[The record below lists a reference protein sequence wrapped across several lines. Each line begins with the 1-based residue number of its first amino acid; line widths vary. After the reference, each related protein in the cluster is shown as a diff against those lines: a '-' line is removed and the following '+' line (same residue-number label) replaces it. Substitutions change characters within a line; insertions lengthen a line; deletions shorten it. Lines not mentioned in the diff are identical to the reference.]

1 MAMPR
6 SEPPR
11 FNEPFGDIRYS
22 RWDGTQRLDA
32 LEAEEL
38 LGAMSDELL
47 SGGDLET
54 AMARLARWGI
64 PGRMEGLKDLL
75 ERLRAAKQRRAERH
89 DLSRTFDEL
98 KEKLEE
104 VKRLERDGLE
114 RRRKAPAP
122 NEQLKAAMEKLAAE
136 RTAQLDELPD
146 DFGRAMRALKDY
158 EFVEPKA
165 AEKYQEL
172 LKQLQQQVLGSY
184 FKNMRDSL
192 KGLTPEQLE
201 RTRQM
206 IRDLNRA
213 LKERMEGGEP
223 DFEAF
228 QRQYPEL
235 AGGAKD
241 WDDLLR
247 QLAQGM
253 AAMRSLWSSMS
264 DDMRN
269 QLEELLGAAF
279 NDPGLQDAMN
289 ELAETLGQLMPM
301 ESYDHQV
308 SGDEPLTLAEAL
320 GLMDEMNQ
328 LSDMEDV
335 VRSARNANDLA
346 DIDRDQVERLAG
358 QSARQSL
365 DELRRMTEL
374 LEEAGLI
381 RKDGDRY
388 ELTPRGI
395 RKIGQRSLE
404 EIFATLKRDAF
415 GGHRSRARGRG
426 GDPTDE
432 LKTYEFGDP
441 FLLDLPGTVR
451 NAVIRGAAERTE
463 DAPERATE
471 AVTSKDDSLEAPEPK
486 RASVKLAAEDFDVY
500 RTELVTQSATA
511 ILVDVSRSML
521 FRGCFLAAKKV
532 TLALDS
538 LIRSTFPKDDLYI
551 VGFSAYAT
559 QLRPTDLPRL
569 TWNEYVYGTNMQHA
583 FETARKL
590 LSRSRGKNKQ
600 IILITDGEPT
610 AHFEAGNP
618 IPRFSYPPT
627 RRTFE
632 ETLREVVRCTREGIT
647 INTFMLARGHYL
659 VDFVNQMSK
668 LNTGRAFY
676 VEPERLGEYVLVDYV
691 SHKRRRVA

>member
-1 MAMPR
+1 MSLFDDA
-6 SEPPR
+6 
-11 FNEPFGDIRYS
+11 RYT

-32 LEAEEL
+32 LEADEL

-47 SGGDLET
+47 SGGDLED
-54 AMARLARWGI
+54 ALARISRFGL
-64 PGRMEGLKDLL
+64 PGRMEGMRDLL
-75 ERLRAAKQRRAERH
+75 ERLRQAKRERAERH
-89 DLSRTFDEL
+89 DLSGIFAEL
-98 KEKLEE
+98 GEKLSE
-104 VKRLERDGLE
+104 VKRLEREGLDRREKQETSDDALRSAMAKLARE
-114 RRRKAPAP
+114 RR
-122 NEQLKAAMEKLAAE
+122 EQLDA
-136 RTAQLDELPD
+136 LPD
-146 DFGRAMRALKDY
+146 DVGRAIRQLKDY

-172 LKQLQQQVLGSY
+172 LQQLQQQVLGSY

-192 KGLTPEQLE
+192 KDLTPERME

-206 IRDLNRA
+206 LRDLDRA
-213 LKERMEGGEP
+213 LRERMEGGEP

-241 WDDLLR
+241 WDDLVR
-247 QLAQGM
+247 QLAMGM
-253 AAMRSLWSSMS
+253 AAMRSLWNSMS
-264 DDMRN
+264 SEMRE
-269 QLEELLGAAF
+269 QLEGLLGAAF
-279 NDPGLQDAMN
+279 EDPALQQAMN
-289 ELAETLGQLMPM
+289 QLADTLGELMPI
-301 ESYDHQV
+301 EGYAHDL
-308 SGDEPLTLAEAL
+308 SGGDPLTLAEAL

-328 LSDMEDV
+328 LSDLEDQV
-335 VRSARNANDLA
+335 GSARDQGDLT
-346 DIDRDQVERLAG
+346 DIDPDQVERLAG
-358 QSARQSL
+358 PGARQSL
-365 DELRRMTEL
+365 EQLQQMTEL

-381 RKDGDRY
+381 RKDGERY

-404 EIFATLKRDAF
+404 EIFGALKKDAF
-415 GGHRSRARGRG
+415 GSHRTNTRGRG

-432 LKTYEFGDP
+432 LKTYEFGDQ

-451 NAVIRGAAERTE
+451 NAVIRGGAGT
-463 DAPERATE
+463 P
-471 AVTSKDDSLEAPEPK
+471 
-486 RASVKLAAEDFDVY
+486 VKLAPSDFDVY
-500 RTELVTQSATA
+500 RTELMTQSATA

-538 LIRSTFPKDDLYI
+538 LIRSTYPKDDLYI
-551 VGFSAYAT
+551 IGFSAYAT
-559 QLRPTDLPRL
+559 QLKPADLPRL

-583 FETARKL
+583 FETARTL

-600 IILITDGEPT
+600 ILMITDGEPT
-610 AHFEAGNP
+610 AHFEAGDP
-618 IPRFSYPPT
+618 TPRFAYPPT

-632 ETLREVVRCTREGIT
+632 ATLREVVRCTREGIT

-668 LNTGRAFY
+668 INTGRAFY
-676 VEPERLGEYVLVDYV
+676 VEPEKLGEFVLIDYV
-691 SHKRRRVA
+691 SGKRRRVA

>member
-1 MAMPR
+1 ML
-6 SEPPR
+6 EPDNFFDR
-11 FNEPFGDIRYS
+11 DVRYK

-32 LEAEEL
+32 LEADEL

-47 SGGDLET
+47 SGGDLED
-54 AMARLARWGI
+54 AMARLARWGM
-64 PGRMEGLKDLL
+64 PGRMEGMQDLL
-75 ERLRAAKQRRAERH
+75 ERLRAAKQKRAERH
-89 DLSRTFDEL
+89 DLSAIFDEL
-98 KEKLEE
+98 KQKLDE
-104 VKRLERDGLE
+104 VKRLEREGLDRRELQETPDEALKQAMQNLARE
-114 RRRKAPAP
+114 RR
-122 NEQLKAAMEKLAAE
+122 
-136 RTAQLDELPD
+136 AQLDALPD
-146 DFGRAMRALKDY
+146 DVGRAIRGLKDY

-172 LKQLQQQVLGSY
+172 LKQLQEQVLGSY
-184 FKNMRDSL
+184 FKNMRESL

-206 IRDLNRA
+206 VRDLNRA
-213 LKERMEGGEP
+213 LKERAEGGEP

-235 AGGAKD
+235 AGNAKD
-241 WDDLLR
+241 WDDLLK
-247 QLAQGM
+247 QLAMGM
-253 AAMRSLWSSMS
+253 AAMRSLWNSMS
-264 DDMRN
+264 GEMRE

-279 NDPGLQDAMN
+279 DDPGLQSAMN
-289 ELAETLGQLMPM
+289 ELADTLGELMPLDG
-301 ESYDHQV
+301 YQHDL
-308 SGDEPLTLAEAL
+308 SGDDPLTLAEAL

-328 LSDMEDV
+328 LSDLEEV
-335 VRSARNANDLA
+335 VRDARDQGDLTGM
-346 DIDRDQVERLAG
+346 DPEQVERLAG
-358 QSARQSL
+358 TKARQSL
-365 DELRRMTEL
+365 EELQKMTEL

-404 EIFATLKRDAF
+404 EIFSTLKRDAF
-415 GGHRSRARGRG
+415 GKHRADSRGRG

-451 NAVIRGAAERTE
+451 NAVFRGGAGT
-463 DAPERATE
+463 P
-471 AVTSKDDSLEAPEPK
+471 
-486 RASVKLAAEDFDVY
+486 VKLHPADFEVY

-551 VGFSAYAT
+551 IGFSAYAT
-559 QLRPTDLPRL
+559 QLKPTDLPRL

-583 FETARKL
+583 FQVARTL

-600 IILITDGEPT
+600 ILLITDGEPT
-610 AHFEAGNP
+610 AHFEEGHAA
-618 IPRFSYPPT
+618 PRFSYPPT
-627 RRTFE
+627 KRTFE

-668 LNTGRAFY
+668 LNGGRAFY
-676 VEPERLGEYVLVDYV
+676 VEPEKLGEFVLIDYV
-691 SHKRRRVA
+691 THKKRRIA

>member
-1 MAMPR
+1 VKETPHLDDFR
-6 SEPPR
+6 R
-11 FNEPFGDIRYS
+11 DIRYS

-38 LGAMSDELL
+38 LSAMSDELL
-47 SGGDLET
+47 SGGDLED
-54 AMARLARWGI
+54 ALARLSRWGI
-64 PGRMEGLKDLL
+64 PGRMDGMKDLL
-75 ERLRAAKQRRAERH
+75 ERLRSAKARRAQRH
-89 DLSRTFDEL
+89 DLSTAFDNL
-98 KEKLEE
+98 KQKLEE
-104 VKRLERDGLE
+104 VKRLEREGLE
-114 RRRKAPAP
+114 RRRSAEAP
-122 NEQLKAAMEKLAAE
+122 NEQLKQAMEKLAQE
-136 RTAQLDELPD
+136 RLSQLDQLPE
-146 DFGRAMRALKDY
+146 DFGRAVRALKDY

-172 LKQLQQQVLGSY
+172 MNELQQQVLGSY
-184 FKNMRDSL
+184 FKNMRESL
-192 KGLTPEQLE
+192 QNLTPEQLE

-247 QLAQGM
+247 QLGQGM
-253 AAMRSLWSSMS
+253 AAMRSLWNSMS
-264 DDMRN
+264 ADMRS

-279 NDPGLQDAMN
+279 ADPGLQSAMN
-289 ELAETLGQLMPM
+289 ELADTLSQLVPVDGY
-301 ESYDHQV
+301 EHGLQ
-308 SGDEPLTLAEAL
+308 GDQPLTLAEAL

-335 VRSARNANDLA
+335 VRSARSSDDLDPLDA
-346 DIDRDQVERLAG
+346 DQVERLAG
-358 QSARQSL
+358 PGARQAL
-365 DELRRMTEL
+365 EQLQKMIEL

-381 RKDGDRY
+381 RKDGERY
-388 ELTPRGI
+388 QLTPRGI

-415 GGHRSRARGRG
+415 GSHRSRTRGRG

-441 FLLDLPGTVR
+441 FLLDLPATVR
-451 NAVIRGAAERTE
+451 NAVFRDGAKV
-463 DAPERATE
+463 P
-471 AVTSKDDSLEAPEPK
+471 
-486 RASVKLAAEDFDVY
+486 VKLTAADFDVY
-500 RTELVTQSATA
+500 RTELMTQSATA

-538 LIRSTFPKDDLYI
+538 LIRTTFPKDDLYI
-551 VGFSAYAT
+551 VGFSALA
-559 QLRPTDLPRL
+559 QELKPADLPGL
-569 TWNEYVYGTNMQHA
+569 TWNEYIYGTNMQHA
-583 FETARKL
+583 FSTARTL

-610 AHFEAGNP
+610 AHFEVGDP
-618 IPRFSYPPT
+618 EPRFNYPPT

-632 ETLREVVRCTREGIT
+632 ETLREVVRCTREQIT

-668 LNTGRAFY
+668 INTGRAFY

>member
-1 MAMPR
+1 MA
-6 SEPPR
+6 EPGER
-11 FNEPFGDIRYS
+11 IRYS
-22 RWDGTQRLDA
+22 RWDGTQRLDG

-47 SGGDLET
+47 SGGDLED
-54 AMARLARWGI
+54 ALARLARWGI
-64 PGRMEGLKDLL
+64 PGRMEGMQDLL
-75 ERLRAAKQRRAERH
+75 ERLREARQRRAERH
-89 DLSRTFDEL
+89 GLSGIFDEL

-104 VKRLERDGLE
+104 VKRLEREGLE
-114 RRRKAPAP
+114 RRRSAEAP
-122 NEQLKAAMEKLAAE
+122 NEELRRAMDRLAEERIAKLDA
-136 RTAQLDELPD
+136 LPED
-146 DFGRAMRALKDY
+146 VGRAIRELKDY

-165 AEKYQEL
+165 AEKYREL
-172 LKQLQQQVLGSY
+172 LEQLQQQVLGSY

-192 KGLTPEQLE
+192 KGLSPEQLE

-213 LKERMEGGEP
+213 LRERMEGGEP

-247 QLAQGM
+247 QLASGM
-253 AAMRSLWSSMS
+253 AAMRSLWRSMS
-264 DDMRN
+264 PEMRE
-269 QLEELLGAAF
+269 QLEELLGTAF
-279 NDPGLQDAMN
+279 DDPALQQAMN
-289 ELAETLGQLMPM
+289 DLADTLAQLVPM
-301 ESYDHQV
+301 EGYPHDL
-308 SGDEPLTLAEAL
+308 SGDDPLTLAEAL

-328 LSDMEDV
+328 LSDLDES
-335 VRSARNANDLA
+335 VRSAREPGDLEA
-346 DIDRDQVERLAG
+346 IDAEQVERLAG
-358 QSARQSL
+358 QGARQAL
-365 DELRRMTEL
+365 EDLQRMTAL

-381 RKDGDRY
+381 RKDGERY

-415 GGHRSRARGRG
+415 GRHRARSRGRG

-432 LKTYEFGDP
+432 AKRYEFGDP

-451 NAVIRGAAERTE
+451 NAVMRDAGEARAEGR
-463 DAPERATE
+463 ERHRMP
-471 AVTSKDDSLEAPEPK
+471 L
-486 RASVKLAAEDFDVY
+486 RLRAEDFDVY

-538 LIRSTFPKDDLYI
+538 LIRSAFPKDDLYI
-551 VGFSAYAT
+551 VGFSAYAVE
-559 QLRPTDLPRL
+559 LKPADLPRL
-569 TWNEYVYGTNMQHA
+569 AWNEFVYGTNMQHA
-583 FETARKL
+583 FLTARTL
-590 LSRSRGKNKQ
+590 LGRSRGKNKQ

-610 AHFEAGNP
+610 AHFEPGTST
-618 IPRFSYPPT
+618 PRFAYPPT
-627 RRTFE
+627 KRTFE

-659 VDFVNQMSK
+659 MDFVNQMSK
-668 LNTGRAFY
+668 INRGRAFY

-691 SHKRRRVA
+691 TNKRRRVA

>member
-1 MAMPR
+1 VSELPR
-6 SEPPR
+6 LDD
-11 FNEPFGDIRYS
+11 FGREIRYS

-32 LEAEEL
+32 LEADEL

-47 SGGDLET
+47 AGGDLED
-54 AMARLARWGI
+54 ALARLSRWGM
-64 PGRMEGLKDLL
+64 PGRMEGMKDLL
-75 ERLRAAKQRRAERH
+75 ERLRSAKQKRAERH
-89 DLSRTFDEL
+89 NLSKVFDEL

-104 VKRLERDGLE
+104 VKRLEREGLD
-114 RRRKAPAP
+114 RRRNAEAP
-122 NEQLKAAMEKLAAE
+122 NEQLRQGMQKMAQE
-136 RTAQLDELPD
+136 RMAQLDALPD
-146 DFGRAMRALKDY
+146 DFGRAVRALKDY

-172 LKQLQQQVLGSY
+172 LNDLQQQVLGSY

-192 KGLTPEQLE
+192 KNLTPEQLE

-241 WDDLLR
+241 WDELLR
-247 QLAQGM
+247 QIAQGM
-253 AAMRSLWSSMS
+253 SAMQSLWQSMS
-264 DDMRN
+264 PEMRD
-269 QLEELLGAAF
+269 QLEGMLGAAF
-279 NDPGLQDAMN
+279 NDPGLQSAMN
-289 ELAETLGQLMPM
+289 DLAETLSELMPM
-301 ESYDHQV
+301 DGYDHSL
-308 SGDEPLTLAEAL
+308 SGDDPMTLAEAL

-328 LSDMEDV
+328 LSDMEDT
-335 VRSARNANDLA
+335 VRSARAADDLESLNAD
-346 DIDRDQVERLAG
+346 DVERLAG
-358 QSARQSL
+358 PGARQSL
-365 DELRRMTEL
+365 EQLKKLTEL

-381 RKDGDRY
+381 RKDGERY

-404 EIFATLKRDAF
+404 DIFATLKRDAF
-415 GGHRSRARGRG
+415 GSHRARTRGRG

-441 FLLDLPGTVR
+441 FLLDLPDTVK
-451 NAVIRGAAERTE
+451 NAVYRDGAHV
-463 DAPERATE
+463 P
-471 AVTSKDDSLEAPEPK
+471 
-486 RASVKLAAEDFDVY
+486 VKLKADDFSVY
-500 RTELVTQSATA
+500 RTELMTQSATA

-551 VGFSAYAT
+551 VGFSSLAQ
-559 QLRPTDLPRL
+559 QLKPQDLPRL
-569 TWNEYVYGTNMQHA
+569 TWNEYIYGTNMQHA
-583 FETARKL
+583 FETARTL

-610 AHFEAGNP
+610 AHFEPGDTRPTFA
-618 IPRFSYPPT
+618 YPPT
-627 RRTFE
+627 NRTRE
-632 ETLREVVRCTREGIT
+632 VTLREVLRCTREGIT

-659 VDFVNQMSK
+659 MDFVNQMSK
-668 LNTGRAFY
+668 INNGRAFY
-676 VEPERLGEYVLVDYV
+676 VEPERLGEYILVDYV
-691 SHKRRRVA
+691 THKRRRVA

>member
-1 MAMPR
+1 MSDVPSLDDF
-6 SEPPR
+6 SE
-11 FNEPFGDIRYS
+11 GIRYR

-47 SGGDLET
+47 AGGDLED
-54 AMARLARWGI
+54 ALARLSRWGI
-64 PGRMEGLKDLL
+64 PGRMDGMKDLL

-89 DLSRTFDEL
+89 DLSKVFDEL
-98 KEKLEE
+98 KEKLDE
-104 VKRLERDGLE
+104 VKRLEREGLE
-114 RRRKAPAP
+114 RRRAAEAPD
-122 NEQLKAAMEKLAAE
+122 EQMRQAMQKLAQD
-136 RTAQLDELPD
+136 RLAQLDALPQ

-172 LKQLQQQVLGSY
+172 LKQLQEQVLGSY

-192 KGLTPEQLE
+192 KNLTPEQLE

-235 AGGAKD
+235 AGSAKD

-253 AAMRSLWSSMS
+253 AAMRSLWQSMS
-264 DDMRN
+264 ADMRD
-269 QLEELLGAAF
+269 QLEQMLGAAF
-279 NDPGLQDAMN
+279 NDPGLQEAMN
-289 ELAETLGQLMPM
+289 DLAETLSQLMPAD
-301 ESYDHQV
+301 SYDHAL

-328 LSDMEDV
+328 LSDMEDA
-335 VRSARNANDLA
+335 VRGARGADDLQDLDA
-346 DIDRDQVERLAG
+346 EQVERLAG
-358 QSARQSL
+358 ANARQSL
-365 DELRRMTEL
+365 DQLRKMTEL

-381 RKDGDRY
+381 RKDGERY

-415 GGHRSRARGRG
+415 GSHRARTRGRG

-432 LKTYEFGDP
+432 LKVYEFGDP

-451 NAVIRGAAERTE
+451 SAVMRSG
-463 DAPERATE
+463 
-471 AVTSKDDSLEAPEPK
+471 
-486 RASVKLAAEDFDVY
+486 ASVPVKLSADDFAVY
-500 RTELVTQSATA
+500 RTELMTQSATA

-551 VGFSAYAT
+551 IGFSAFAT
-559 QLRPTDLPRL
+559 QLKPQDLPRL

-583 FETARKL
+583 FETARTL
-590 LSRSRGKNKQ
+590 LGRSRGKNKQ
-600 IILITDGEPT
+600 VILITDGEPT
-610 AHFEAGNP
+610 AHFEPGNP
-618 IPRFSYPPT
+618 VPRFSYPPT
-627 RRTFE
+627 KRTFE

-668 LNTGRAFY
+668 INTGRAFY

>member
-1 MAMPR
+1 MSELPR
-6 SEPPR
+6 LDD
-11 FNEPFGDIRYS
+11 FGHEIKYS

-32 LEAEEL
+32 LEADEL

-47 SGGDLET
+47 AGGDLED
-54 AMARLARWGI
+54 ALARLSRWGM
-64 PGRMEGLKDLL
+64 PGRMEGMKDLL
-75 ERLRAAKQRRAERH
+75 ERLRSAKQKRAERH
-89 DLSRTFDEL
+89 DLSKVFDEL

-104 VKRLERDGLE
+104 VKRLEREGLE
-114 RRRKAPAP
+114 RRRSAEAP
-122 NEQLKAAMEKLAAE
+122 NEQLRQGMEKMAQE
-136 RTAQLDELPD
+136 RLAQLDALPD
-146 DFGRAMRALKDY
+146 DFGRAVRALKDY
-158 EFVEPKA
+158 EFVEQKA

-172 LKQLQQQVLGSY
+172 LKDLQEQVLGSY
-184 FKNMRDSL
+184 FKNMKDSL
-192 KGLTPEQLE
+192 RNLTPEQLE

-253 AAMRSLWSSMS
+253 AAMRSLWQSMS
-264 DDMRN
+264 PEMRD
-269 QLEELLGAAF
+269 QLEGMLGAAF
-279 NDPGLQDAMN
+279 NDPGLQSAMN
-289 ELAETLGQLMPM
+289 DLAETLSQLMPM
-301 ESYDHQV
+301 ESYDHGV
-308 SGDEPLTLAEAL
+308 GGDEPMTLAEAL
-320 GLMDEMNQ
+320 GLMDEMNS
-328 LSDMEDV
+328 LSDMEDT
-335 VRSARNANDLA
+335 VRSARAAEDLESLNAD
-346 DIDRDQVERLAG
+346 DVEKLAG
-358 QSARQSL
+358 PGARQSL
-365 DELRRMTEL
+365 EQLRKMTEL

-381 RKDGDRY
+381 RKDGERY

-404 EIFATLKRDAF
+404 DIFATLKRDAF
-415 GGHRSRARGRG
+415 GSHRARTRGRG

-441 FLLDLPGTVR
+441 FLLDLPDTVK
-451 NAVIRGAAERTE
+451 NAVYRDGAHV
-463 DAPERATE
+463 P
-471 AVTSKDDSLEAPEPK
+471 
-486 RASVKLAAEDFDVY
+486 VKLKAEDFSVY
-500 RTELVTQSATA
+500 RTELMTQSATA

-551 VGFSAYAT
+551 VGFSALAS
-559 QLRPTDLPRL
+559 QLKPQDLPRL
-569 TWNEYVYGTNMQHA
+569 TWNEYIYGTNMQHA
-583 FETARKL
+583 FETARTL
-590 LSRSRGKNKQ
+590 LARSRGKNKQ

-610 AHFEAGNP
+610 AHFEPGDPTPQFA
-618 IPRFSYPPT
+618 YPPT
-627 RRTFE
+627 PRTRE
-632 ETLREVVRCTREGIT
+632 MTLREVLRCTREGIT

-668 LNTGRAFY
+668 INTGRAFY
-676 VEPERLGEYVLVDYV
+676 VEPEKLGEYVLVDYV
-691 SHKRRRVA
+691 SHKRRRVS

>member
-1 MAMPR
+1 MHSKVERMSELPR
-6 SEPPR
+6 LDD
-11 FNEPFGDIRYS
+11 FGREIKYS

-32 LEAEEL
+32 LEADEL

-47 SGGDLET
+47 AGGDLED
-54 AMARLARWGI
+54 ALARLSRWGM
-64 PGRMEGLKDLL
+64 PGRMEGMKDLL
-75 ERLRAAKQRRAERH
+75 ERLRTAKQKRAERH
-89 DLSRTFDEL
+89 DLSKVFDEL

-104 VKRLERDGLE
+104 VKRLEREGLE
-114 RRRKAPAP
+114 RRRNAEAP
-122 NEQLKAAMEKLAAE
+122 NEQLRQGMQKIAQE
-136 RTAQLDELPD
+136 RLAQLDALPD
-146 DFGRAMRALKDY
+146 DFGRAVRALKDY

-172 LKQLQQQVLGSY
+172 LKDLQEQVLGSY

-192 KGLTPEQLE
+192 RNLTPEQLE

-253 AAMRSLWSSMS
+253 SAMRSLWQSMS
-264 DDMRN
+264 PEMRD
-269 QLEELLGAAF
+269 QLEGMLGAAF
-279 NDPGLQDAMN
+279 NDPGLQSAMN
-289 ELAETLGQLMPM
+289 DLAETLSQLMPM
-301 ESYDHQV
+301 ESYDHAM
-308 SGDEPLTLAEAL
+308 SGDEPMTLAEAL
-320 GLMDEMNQ
+320 GLMDQMNQ
-328 LSDMEDV
+328 LSDMEDT
-335 VRSARNANDLA
+335 VRSARAAEDLESLNAD
-346 DIDRDQVERLAG
+346 DVERLAG
-358 QSARQSL
+358 PGARQSL
-365 DELRRMTEL
+365 EQLRKMTEL

-381 RKDGDRY
+381 RKDGERY

-404 EIFATLKRDAF
+404 DIFATLKRDAF
-415 GGHRSRARGRG
+415 GSHRARTRGRG

-432 LKTYEFGDP
+432 LKIYEFGDP
-441 FLLDLPGTVR
+441 FLLDLPDTVK
-451 NAVIRGAAERTE
+451 NAVYRDGAHV
-463 DAPERATE
+463 P
-471 AVTSKDDSLEAPEPK
+471 
-486 RASVKLAAEDFDVY
+486 VKLKAEDFSVY
-500 RTELVTQSATA
+500 RTELMTQSATA

-551 VGFSAYAT
+551 VGFSALAS
-559 QLRPTDLPRL
+559 QLKPQDLPRL
-569 TWNEYVYGTNMQHA
+569 TWNEYIYGTNMQHA
-583 FETARKL
+583 FETARTL
-590 LSRSRGKNKQ
+590 LARSRGKNKQ

-610 AHFEAGNP
+610 AHFEPGDPEPKFA
-618 IPRFSYPPT
+618 YPPT
-627 RRTFE
+627 QRTRE
-632 ETLREVVRCTREGIT
+632 MTLREVLRCTREGIT

-668 LNTGRAFY
+668 INTGRAFY

-691 SHKRRRVA
+691 THKRRRVA

>member
-1 MAMPR
+1 LT
-6 SEPPR
+6 SEPAQEPSG
-11 FNEPFGDIRYS
+11 NEPPGLARQFGDVRYS

-32 LEAEEL
+32 LEADEL

-47 SGGDLET
+47 SGGDLED

-64 PGRMEGLKDLL
+64 PGRMEGLKDFL
-75 ERLRAAKQRRAERH
+75 ERLRMAKQRRAQRH
-89 DLSRTFDEL
+89 DLSKTFDQL

-104 VKRLERDGLE
+104 VKRLERDGLD
-114 RRRKAPAP
+114 RRRSAPAP

-136 RTAQLDELPD
+136 RIAQLDQLPE
-146 DFGRAMRALKDY
+146 DFGRAVRALKDY
-158 EFVEPKA
+158 EFIEPKA

-172 LKQLQQQVLGSY
+172 LKELQQQVLGSY

-192 KGLTPEQLE
+192 QNLTPEQLE

-235 AGGAKD
+235 AGSAKD

-253 AAMRSLWSSMS
+253 AAMRSLWQSMS
-264 DDMRN
+264 ADMRS
-269 QLEELLGAAF
+269 QLEDLLGAAF
-279 NDPGLQDAMN
+279 NDPGLQAAMN

-301 ESYDHQV
+301 EGYEHAT

-335 VRSARNANDLA
+335 VRSARNSEDLSA
-346 DIDRDQVERLAG
+346 LDRDQVEQLAG
-358 QSARQSL
+358 PSAKQAL
-365 DELRRMTEL
+365 DDLRRMTQL

-404 EIFATLKRDAF
+404 EIFATLKKDAF
-415 GGHRSRARGRG
+415 GGHRAKSRGRG

-451 NAVIRGAAERTE
+451 NAVMRDGAAV
-463 DAPERATE
+463 P
-471 AVTSKDDSLEAPEPK
+471 
-486 RASVKLAAEDFDVY
+486 VKLTANDFDVY

-551 VGFSAYAT
+551 VGFSAYAAE
-559 QLRPTDLPRL
+559 LKPADLPRL

-583 FETARKL
+583 FETARTL

-600 IILITDGEPT
+600 VILITDGEPT
-610 AHFEAGNP
+610 AHFEQGNP

-668 LNTGRAFY
+668 INTGRAFY
-676 VEPERLGEYVLVDYV
+676 VEPEHLGEYVLVDYV
-691 SHKRRRVA
+691 THKRRRVA

>member
-114 RRRKAPAP
+114 RRRAAPAP
-122 NEQLKAAMEKLAAE
+122 NEQLKATMEKLAAE
-136 RTAQLDELPD
+136 RTAQLDALPE

-172 LKQLQQQVLGSY
+172 LRQLQEQVLGSY

-235 AGGAKD
+235 AGSAKD

-381 RKDGDRY
+381 RKDGERY

-451 NAVIRGAAERTE
+451 NAVLRGGAKV
-463 DAPERATE
+463 P
-471 AVTSKDDSLEAPEPK
+471 VKLTSK
-486 RASVKLAAEDFDVY
+486 DFDVY
-500 RTELVTQSATA
+500 RTELMTQSATA

-538 LIRSTFPKDDLYI
+538 LIRTTSPKDDLYI
-551 VGFSAYAT
+551 VGFSALA
-559 QLRPTDLPRL
+559 QELKPADLPGL
-569 TWNEYVYGTNMQHA
+569 TWNEYIYGTNMQHA
-583 FETARKL
+583 FEPARKL

-610 AHFEAGNP
+610 AHFEVGDP
-618 IPRFSYPPT
+618 EPRFNYPPT
-627 RRTFE
+627 KRTFE
-632 ETLREVVRCTREGIT
+632 ETLREVVRCTREQLT
-647 INTFMLARGHYL
+647 INTFMLPRRAYL

-668 LNTGRAFY
+668 INTGRAFY
-676 VEPERLGEYVLVDYV
+676 VEPERLGEYILVDYV
-691 SHKRRRVA
+691 GHKRRRVA

>member
-1 MAMPR
+1 M
-6 SEPPR
+6 SELPHLDD
-11 FNEPFGDIRYS
+11 FGRDIRYS

-32 LEAEEL
+32 LEADEL

-47 SGGDLET
+47 AGGDLED
-54 AMARLARWGI
+54 ALARLSRWGM
-64 PGRMEGLKDLL
+64 PGRMEGMKDLL
-75 ERLRAAKQRRAERH
+75 ERLRTAKQKRAERH
-89 DLSRTFDEL
+89 DLSNVFDEL

-104 VKRLERDGLE
+104 VKHLERSGLE
-114 RRRKAPAP
+114 RRRDAEAP
-122 NEQLKAAMEKLAAE
+122 NEQLRQGMQKIAQDRL
-136 RTAQLDELPD
+136 AQLDALPD
-146 DFGRAMRALKDY
+146 DFGRAVRALKDY

-172 LKQLQQQVLGSY
+172 LKDLQEQVLGSY

-192 KGLTPEQLE
+192 RDLTPEQLE

-235 AGGAKD
+235 AGGAKS
-241 WDDLLR
+241 WDELLQ

-253 AAMRSLWSSMS
+253 AAMRSLWQSMS
-264 DDMRN
+264 PQMRE
-269 QLEELLGAAF
+269 QLEGMLGAAF
-279 NDPGLQDAMN
+279 NDPGLQSAMN
-289 ELAETLGQLMPM
+289 DLAETLSQLMPM
-301 ESYDHQV
+301 DSYDHSL
-308 SGDEPLTLAEAL
+308 SGDEPMTLAEAL

-328 LSDMEDV
+328 LSDMEDT
-335 VRSARNANDLA
+335 VRSARAADDLEALDA
-346 DIDRDQVERLAG
+346 DDVERLAG
-358 QSARQSL
+358 PGARQSL
-365 DELRRMTEL
+365 EQLRKMTEL

-381 RKDGDRY
+381 RKDGERY

-404 EIFATLKRDAF
+404 DIFATLKRDAF
-415 GGHRSRARGRG
+415 GSHRARTRGRG

-441 FLLDLPGTVR
+441 FLLDLPDTVK
-451 NAVIRGAAERTE
+451 NAVYRDGAHV
-463 DAPERATE
+463 P
-471 AVTSKDDSLEAPEPK
+471 
-486 RASVKLAAEDFDVY
+486 VKLKAEDFSVY
-500 RTELVTQSATA
+500 RTELMTQSATA

-551 VGFSAYAT
+551 VGFSALAS
-559 QLRPTDLPRL
+559 QLKPQDLPRL
-569 TWNEYVYGTNMQHA
+569 TWNEYIYGTNMQHA
-583 FETARKL
+583 FETARTL
-590 LSRSRGKNKQ
+590 LARSRGKNKQ

-610 AHFEAGNP
+610 AHFEPGDPDPKFA
-618 IPRFSYPPT
+618 YPPT
-627 RRTFE
+627 ARTRE
-632 ETLREVVRCTREGIT
+632 MTLKEVLRCTREGIT

-668 LNTGRAFY
+668 INTGRAFY

-691 SHKRRRVA
+691 THKRRRVA

>member
-1 MAMPR
+1 VTETPHLDD
-6 SEPPR
+6 
-11 FNEPFGDIRYS
+11 FNREIRYA

-38 LGAMSDELL
+38 LAAMSDELL
-47 SGGDLET
+47 SGGDLED
-54 AMARLARWGI
+54 AMARLSRWGI
-64 PGRMEGLKDLL
+64 PGRMEGMKDLL
-75 ERLRAAKQRRAERH
+75 EKLRSAKQRRAQRH
-89 DLSRTFDEL
+89 DLNTAFDAL

-104 VKRLERDGLE
+104 VKRLERAGLE
-114 RRRKAPAP
+114 RRRAAEAP
-122 NEQLKAAMEKLAAE
+122 NEQMRQAMERLAQE
-136 RTAQLDELPD
+136 RLAQLDQLPE
-146 DFGRAMRALKDY
+146 DFGRAVRALKDY

-172 LKQLQQQVLGSY
+172 MKELQQQVLGSY

-192 KGLTPEQLE
+192 KDLTPEQLE

-253 AAMRSLWSSMS
+253 SAMRSLWNSMS
-264 DDMRN
+264 SDMRA

-279 NDPGLQDAMN
+279 ADPGLQSAMN
-289 ELAETLGQLMPM
+289 ELADTLSQLMPTDGYEHGM
-301 ESYDHQV
+301 Q
-308 SGDEPLTLAEAL
+308 GDEPVTLAEAL

-328 LSDMEDV
+328 LSDMEDI
-335 VRSARNANDLA
+335 VRSARASDDL
-346 DIDRDQVERLAG
+346 DPLDPDQVERLAG
-358 QSARQSL
+358 PGARQSL
-365 DELRRMTEL
+365 EQLQRMIEL

-415 GGHRSRARGRG
+415 GTHRAQTRGRG

-451 NAVIRGAAERTE
+451 NAVLRDGAKV
-463 DAPERATE
+463 P
-471 AVTSKDDSLEAPEPK
+471 
-486 RASVKLAAEDFDVY
+486 VKLTAKDFEVY
-500 RTELVTQSATA
+500 RTELMTQSATA

-538 LIRSTFPKDDLYI
+538 LIRTTFPKDDLYI
-551 VGFSAYAT
+551 VGFSALA
-559 QLRPTDLPRL
+559 QELKPQDLPGL
-569 TWNEYVYGTNMQHA
+569 TWNEYIYGTNMQHA
-583 FETARKL
+583 FSTARGL

-610 AHFEAGNP
+610 AHFEVGDP
-618 IPRFSYPPT
+618 EPRFNYPPT
-627 RRTFE
+627 KRTFE
-632 ETLREVVRCTREGIT
+632 ETLREVVRCTREHIT

-668 LNTGRAFY
+668 INTGRAFY

-691 SHKRRRVA
+691 GHKRRRVA

>member
-1 MAMPR
+1 MAMPTN
-6 SEPPR
+6 EPPR

-114 RRRKAPAP
+114 RRRAAPAP
-122 NEQLKAAMEKLAAE
+122 NEQLKATMEKLAAE
-136 RTAQLDELPD
+136 RTAQLDALPE

-172 LKQLQQQVLGSY
+172 LRQLQEQVLGSY

-235 AGGAKD
+235 AGSAKD

-253 AAMRSLWSSMS
+253 AAMRSLWQSMS
-264 DDMRN
+264 EEMRD

-279 NDPGLQDAMN
+279 NDPALQEAMN
-289 ELAETLGQLMPM
+289 ELAETLGQLVPAD
-301 ESYDHQV
+301 SYDHQM

-381 RKDGDRY
+381 RKDGERY

-426 GDPTDE
+426 GDQTDE

-451 NAVIRGAAERTE
+451 NAVMRGAAERT
-463 DAPERATE
+463 DVAADDPAERSDE
-471 AVTSKDDSLEAPEPK
+471 AAEPQ
-486 RASVKLAAEDFDVY
+486 RVAVKLAAEDFDVY

-668 LNTGRAFY
+668 INTGRAFY
-676 VEPERLGEYVLVDYV
+676 VEPERLGEYVLVDFV
-691 SHKRRRVA
+691 SHKRRRVS

>member
-1 MAMPR
+1 
-6 SEPPR
+6 
-11 FNEPFGDIRYS
+11 
-22 RWDGTQRLDA
+22 
-32 LEAEEL
+32 
-38 LGAMSDELL
+38 MSDELL
-47 SGGDLET
+47 SGGDLAD
-54 AMARLARWGI
+54 AMARLARWGL
-64 PGRMEGLKDLL
+64 PGRMEGMQDLL
-75 ERLRAAKQRRAERH
+75 ERLRAAKQKRAERH
-89 DLSRTFDEL
+89 DLSGIFDEL
-98 KEKLEE
+98 KRKLEE
-104 VKRLERDGLE
+104 VKRLEREGLDRREQQETSDQALKQAMEHLARE
-114 RRRKAPAP
+114 RR
-122 NEQLKAAMEKLAAE
+122 Q
-136 RTAQLDELPD
+136 QLDALPD
-146 DFGRAMRALKDY
+146 DIGQAIRGLKDY

-165 AEKYQEL
+165 AQMYQEL
-172 LKQLQQQVLGSY
+172 LRQLQEQVLGSY

-192 KGLTPEQLE
+192 KNLSPEQLE
-201 RTRQM
+201 HTRQM

-213 LKERMEGGEP
+213 LKERAEGGNP

-235 AGGAKD
+235 AGNAKD

-247 QLAQGM
+247 QLAMGM
-253 AAMRSLWSSMS
+253 AAMRSLWNSMS
-264 DDMRN
+264 GEMRE
-269 QLEELLGAAF
+269 QLEQLLGAAF
-279 NDPGLQDAMN
+279 DDPGLQSAMN
-289 ELAETLGQLMPM
+289 ELADTLGQLMPL
-301 ESYDHQV
+301 EGYQHQL
-308 SGDEPLTLAEAL
+308 SGGDPLTLAEAL

-328 LSDMEDV
+328 LSDLEDV
-335 VRSARNANDLA
+335 VRGARDQGDLTTM
-346 DIDRDQVERLAG
+346 DPEQVERLAG
-358 QSARQSL
+358 TKARHSL
-365 DELRRMTEL
+365 EELQKMSEL

-395 RKIGQRSLE
+395 RKIGQRSLA
-404 EIFATLKRDAF
+404 EIFSTLKRDAF
-415 GGHRSRARGRG
+415 GKHRADARGRG

-451 NAVIRGAAERTE
+451 NAVFRGGAGTPVQLHPA
-463 DAPERATE
+463 
-471 AVTSKDDSLEAPEPK
+471 
-486 RASVKLAAEDFDVY
+486 DFEVY

-559 QLRPTDLPRL
+559 QLKPTDLPRL

-583 FETARKL
+583 FETARTL

-600 IILITDGEPT
+600 ILLITDGEPT
-610 AHFEAGNP
+610 AHFEDGHV
-618 IPRFSYPPT
+618 RFSYPPT
-627 RRTFE
+627 KKTFE
-632 ETLREVVRCTREGIT
+632 ETLREVLRCTREAIT

-668 LNTGRAFY
+668 LNGGRAFY
-676 VEPERLGEYVLVDYV
+676 VEPEKLGEFVLIDYV
-691 SHKRRRVA
+691 THKKRRIA

>member
-1 MAMPR
+1 
-6 SEPPR
+6 
-11 FNEPFGDIRYS
+11 
-22 RWDGTQRLDA
+22 
-32 LEAEEL
+32 
-38 LGAMSDELL
+38 
-47 SGGDLET
+47 
-54 AMARLARWGI
+54 
-64 PGRMEGLKDLL
+64 
-75 ERLRAAKQRRAERH
+75 
-89 DLSRTFDEL
+89 
-98 KEKLEE
+98 
-104 VKRLERDGLE
+104 VKRLEREGLDRRELQETPDEALKQAMQNLARE
-114 RRRKAPAP
+114 RR
-122 NEQLKAAMEKLAAE
+122 EQLDA
-136 RTAQLDELPD
+136 LPED
-146 DFGRAMRALKDY
+146 VGRAIRGLKDY

-165 AEKYQEL
+165 ADKYQEL
-172 LKQLQQQVLGSY
+172 LKQLQEQVLGSY
-184 FKNMRDSL
+184 FKNMRESL
-192 KGLTPEQLE
+192 KGLSPEQLE
-201 RTRQM
+201 HTRQM

-213 LKERMEGGEP
+213 LKERAEGGDP

-235 AGGAKD
+235 AGNAKD
-241 WDDLLR
+241 WDDLLK
-247 QLAQGM
+247 QLAMGM
-253 AAMRSLWSSMS
+253 AAMRSLWNSMS
-264 DDMRN
+264 GEMRE

-279 NDPGLQDAMN
+279 DDPGLQSAMN
-289 ELAETLGQLMPM
+289 ELADTLGQLMPL
-301 ESYDHQV
+301 EGYQHDLT
-308 SGDEPLTLAEAL
+308 GDDPLTLAEAL

-328 LSDMEDV
+328 LSDLEDV
-335 VRSARNANDLA
+335 VRGARDQGDLTDLDA
-346 DIDRDQVERLAG
+346 DQVERLAG
-358 QSARQSL
+358 SKARQSL
-365 DELRRMTEL
+365 EELQKMTQL

-381 RKDGDRY
+381 RKDGERY

-404 EIFATLKRDAF
+404 EIFSTLKRDAF
-415 GGHRSRARGRG
+415 GKHRADARGRG

-451 NAVIRGAAERTE
+451 NAVFRGGAGT
-463 DAPERATE
+463 P
-471 AVTSKDDSLEAPEPK
+471 
-486 RASVKLAAEDFDVY
+486 VKLHPTDFEVY

-559 QLRPTDLPRL
+559 QLKPTDLPRL

-583 FETARKL
+583 FQVARTL

-600 IILITDGEPT
+600 ILLITDGEPT
-610 AHFEAGNP
+610 AHFEEGHP
-618 IPRFSYPPT
+618 TPRFSYPPT
-627 RRTFE
+627 KRTFE

-668 LNTGRAFY
+668 LNGGRAFY
-676 VEPERLGEYVLVDYV
+676 VEPEKLGEFVLIDYV
-691 SHKRRRVA
+691 THKKRRVG

>member
-1 MAMPR
+1 
-6 SEPPR
+6 
-11 FNEPFGDIRYS
+11 
-22 RWDGTQRLDA
+22 
-32 LEAEEL
+32 
-38 LGAMSDELL
+38 MSDELL
-47 SGGDLET
+47 SGGDLEE
-54 AMARLARWGI
+54 AMPRLARWGM
-64 PGRMEGLKDLL
+64 PGRMEGMQDLL
-75 ERLRAAKQRRAERH
+75 ERLRAAKQKRAERH
-89 DLSRTFDEL
+89 DLSGIFDEL
-98 KEKLEE
+98 KQKLDE
-104 VKRLERDGLE
+104 VKRLERDGLDRREQQETPDEALKQAMANLARE
-114 RRRKAPAP
+114 RR
-122 NEQLKAAMEKLAAE
+122 EQLDA
-136 RTAQLDELPD
+136 LPED
-146 DFGRAMRALKDY
+146 VGRAIRGLKDY

-172 LKQLQQQVLGSY
+172 LKQLQEQVLGSY

-192 KGLTPEQLE
+192 KGLGPEQLE

-213 LKERMEGGEP
+213 LKERAEGGDP

-235 AGGAKD
+235 AGNAKD
-241 WDDLLR
+241 WDELLK
-247 QLAQGM
+247 QLAMGI
-253 AAMRSLWSSMS
+253 AAMRSLWNSMS
-264 DDMRN
+264 GEMRE

-279 NDPGLQDAMN
+279 DDPGLQSAMN
-289 ELAETLGQLMPM
+289 ELADTLGQLMPLDGY
-301 ESYDHQV
+301 EHEL
-308 SGDEPLTLAEAL
+308 SGDDPLTLAEAL

-328 LSDMEDV
+328 LSDLEDV
-335 VRSARNANDLA
+335 VRSARDQGDLTA
-346 DIDRDQVERLAG
+346 MDPEQVERLAG
-358 QSARQSL
+358 TKARQSL
-365 DELRRMTEL
+365 EELQKMSEL

-404 EIFATLKRDAF
+404 EIFSTLKRDAF
-415 GGHRSRARGRG
+415 GKHRADSRGRG

-451 NAVIRGAAERTE
+451 NAVFRGGAGT
-463 DAPERATE
+463 P
-471 AVTSKDDSLEAPEPK
+471 
-486 RASVKLAAEDFDVY
+486 VKLQPTDFDVY

-551 VGFSAYAT
+551 IGFSAYAT
-559 QLRPTDLPRL
+559 QLKPTDLPRL

-583 FETARKL
+583 FETARTL
-590 LSRSRGKNKQ
+590 LARSRGKNKQ
-600 IILITDGEPT
+600 VLLITDGEPT
-610 AHFEAGNP
+610 AHFEDGKV
-618 IPRFSYPPT
+618 RFSYPPT
-627 RRTFE
+627 KRTFE

-668 LNTGRAFY
+668 VNGGRAFY
-676 VEPERLGEYVLVDYV
+676 VEPEKLGEFVLIDYV
-691 SHKRRRVA
+691 THKKRRIA

>member
-1 MAMPR
+1 MNETPR
-6 SEPPR
+6 LDDFR
-11 FNEPFGDIRYS
+11 RQIKYS

-32 LEAEEL
+32 LEADEL
-38 LGAMSDELL
+38 LSAMSDELL
-47 SGGDLET
+47 SGGDLED
-54 AMARLARWGI
+54 ALARLSRWGI
-64 PGRMEGLKDLL
+64 PGRMDGMKDLL
-75 ERLRAAKQRRAERH
+75 ERLRTAKQRRAQRH
-89 DLSRTFDEL
+89 DLNTAFDQL
-98 KEKLEE
+98 KQKLEE
-104 VKRLERDGLE
+104 VKRLEREGLE
-114 RRRKAPAP
+114 RRRAAPAP
-122 NEQLKAAMEKLAAE
+122 NEQMRQAMERLAQE
-136 RTAQLDELPD
+136 RLGQLDALPEE
-146 DFGRAMRALKDY
+146 FGRAVRALKDY

-172 LKQLQQQVLGSY
+172 LKQLQEQVLGSY
-184 FKNMRDSL
+184 FKNMRESL
-192 KGLTPEQLE
+192 KNLTPEQLE

-228 QRQYPEL
+228 QRQYPEI

-264 DDMRN
+264 ADMRS
-269 QLEELLGAAF
+269 QLEELLGTAF
-279 NDPGLQDAMN
+279 ADPGLQAAMN
-289 ELAETLGQLMPM
+289 ELADTLSQLMPM
-301 ESYDHQV
+301 ESYEHAT
-308 SGDEPLTLAEAL
+308 SGDEPVSLAEAL

-328 LSDMEDV
+328 LSDMEDI

-346 DIDRDQVERLAG
+346 DLDKDQVERLAG
-358 QSARQSL
+358 QGARQAL

-381 RKDGDRY
+381 RKDGERY

-415 GGHRSRARGRG
+415 GTHRARSRGRG

-432 LKTYEFGDP
+432 LKVYEFGDP

-451 NAVIRGAAERTE
+451 NAVFRDGAKV
-463 DAPERATE
+463 P
-471 AVTSKDDSLEAPEPK
+471 
-486 RASVKLAAEDFDVY
+486 VKLSAADFEVY
-500 RTELVTQSATA
+500 RTELMTQSATA

-538 LIRSTFPKDDLYI
+538 LIRTTFPKDDLYI
-551 VGFSAYAT
+551 VGFSALA
-559 QLRPTDLPRL
+559 QELKPQDLPGL
-569 TWNEYVYGTNMQHA
+569 TWNEYIYGTNMQHA
-583 FETARKL
+583 FSTARGL

-610 AHFEAGNP
+610 AHFEVGDP
-618 IPRFSYPPT
+618 EPRFNYPPT
-627 RRTFE
+627 KRTFE
-632 ETLREVVRCTREGIT
+632 ETLREVVRCTREQIT

-668 LNTGRAFY
+668 INTGRAFY

-691 SHKRRRVA
+691 GHKRRRVA

>member
-1 MAMPR
+1 M
-6 SEPPR
+6 SETPHLDDFR
-11 FNEPFGDIRYS
+11 RDIRYS

-38 LGAMSDELL
+38 LSAMSDELL
-47 SGGDLET
+47 SGGDLED
-54 AMARLARWGI
+54 ALARLSRWGI
-64 PGRMEGLKDLL
+64 PGRMDGMKDLL
-75 ERLRAAKQRRAERH
+75 ERLRTAKARRAQRH
-89 DLSRTFDEL
+89 DLSTAFDQL
-98 KEKLEE
+98 KQKLEE
-104 VKRLERDGLE
+104 VKRLEREGLE
-114 RRRKAPAP
+114 RRRSATAP
-122 NEQLKAAMEKLAAE
+122 NEQMKQAMERLAQE
-136 RTAQLDELPD
+136 RLGQLDQLPE
-146 DFGRAMRALKDY
+146 DFGRAVRALKDY

-172 LKQLQQQVLGSY
+172 MNELQQQVLGSY
-184 FKNMRDSL
+184 FKNMRESL
-192 KGLTPEQLE
+192 QNLTPEQLE

-247 QLAQGM
+247 QLGQGM
-253 AAMRSLWSSMS
+253 AAMRSLWQSMS
-264 DDMRN
+264 SDMRS

-279 NDPGLQDAMN
+279 ADPGLQAAMN
-289 ELAETLGQLMPM
+289 ELADTLAQLVPM
-301 ESYDHQV
+301 DGYEHALQ
-308 SGDEPLTLAEAL
+308 GDQPLTLAEAL

-328 LSDMEDV
+328 LSDMEDI
-335 VRSARNANDLA
+335 VRSARSSDDL
-346 DIDRDQVERLAG
+346 DPLDPEQVERLAG
-358 QSARQSL
+358 PGARQAL
-365 DELRRMTEL
+365 DQLQKMIKL
-374 LEEAGLI
+374 LEDAGLI

-388 ELTPRGI
+388 QLTPRGI

-415 GGHRSRARGRG
+415 GSHRSRARGRG

-441 FLLDLPGTVR
+441 FLLDLPATVR
-451 NAVIRGAAERTE
+451 NAVFRNGAQV
-463 DAPERATE
+463 P
-471 AVTSKDDSLEAPEPK
+471 
-486 RASVKLAAEDFDVY
+486 VKLAAADFDVY
-500 RTELVTQSATA
+500 RTELMTQSATA

-538 LIRSTFPKDDLYI
+538 LIRTTFPKDDLYI
-551 VGFSAYAT
+551 IGFSALA
-559 QLRPTDLPRL
+559 QELKPSDLPGL
-569 TWNEYVYGTNMQHA
+569 TWNEYIYGTNMQHA
-583 FETARKL
+583 FSTARHL

-610 AHFEAGNP
+610 AHFEPGDP
-618 IPRFSYPPT
+618 EPRFNYPPT

-632 ETLREVVRCTREGIT
+632 ETLREVVRCTREQIT

-668 LNTGRAFY
+668 INTGRAFY

>member
-1 MAMPR
+1 MP
-6 SEPPR
+6 ENETPR
-11 FNEPFGDIRYS
+11 LEDFRRDIRYS

-38 LGAMSDELL
+38 LSAMSDELL
-47 SGGDLET
+47 SGGDLED
-54 AMARLARWGI
+54 ALARLSRWGI
-64 PGRMEGLKDLL
+64 PGRMEGMKDLL
-75 ERLRAAKQRRAERH
+75 ERLRGARQRRAQRH
-89 DLSRTFDEL
+89 DLSTAFDQL

-104 VKRLERDGLE
+104 VKRLEREGLE
-114 RRRKAPAP
+114 RRRAAPAP
-122 NEQLKAAMEKLAAE
+122 NEQMRQAMERLAQD
-136 RTAQLDELPD
+136 RLSQLDALPQ
-146 DFGRAMRALKDY
+146 DFGHAVRALKDY

-172 LKQLQQQVLGSY
+172 LKELQQQVLGSY

-192 KGLTPEQLE
+192 KNLSPEQLE

-253 AAMRSLWSSMS
+253 AAMRSLWQSMS
-264 DDMRN
+264 PDMRS

-279 NDPGLQDAMN
+279 ADPGLQAAMN
-289 ELAETLGQLMPM
+289 ELADTLAQVMPM
-301 ESYDHQV
+301 ESYEHGMK
-308 SGDEPLTLAEAL
+308 GDEPVSLAEAL

-328 LSDMEDV
+328 LSDMEDI
-335 VRSARNANDLA
+335 VRTARESGDL
-346 DIDRDQVERLAG
+346 DPLDPNQVERLAG
-358 QSARQSL
+358 PGARQTL
-365 DELRRMTEL
+365 EQLQRMIEL

-381 RKDGDRY
+381 RKDGERY

-415 GGHRSRARGRG
+415 GSHRSRSRGRG

-451 NAVIRGAAERTE
+451 NAVLRDGAHVPVRLNA
-463 DAPERATE
+463 
-471 AVTSKDDSLEAPEPK
+471 K
-486 RASVKLAAEDFDVY
+486 DFDVY
-500 RTELVTQSATA
+500 RTELMTQSATA

-538 LIRSTFPKDDLYI
+538 LIRTTFPKDDLYI
-551 VGFSAYAT
+551 VGFSALA
-559 QLRPTDLPRL
+559 QELKPADLPGL
-569 TWNEYVYGTNMQHA
+569 TWNEYIYGTNMQHA
-583 FETARKL
+583 FATARKL

-610 AHFEAGNP
+610 AHFEVGDP
-618 IPRFSYPPT
+618 DPRFNYPPT
-627 RRTFE
+627 KRTFE
-632 ETLREVVRCTREGIT
+632 ETLREVVRCTREHIT

-668 LNTGRAFY
+668 INTGRAFY
-676 VEPERLGEYVLVDYV
+676 VEPERLGEYILVDYV
-691 SHKRRRVA
+691 GHKRRRVA